1 MIDASGSANRSSSGQ
16 TAFRVMGL
24 MLMALTLGACSP
36 LDDIMANVFGRS
48 MRDQPS
54 FSPYENPQLPAEGSV
69 PFAAPNF
76 PAQQGE
82 VNLGQPEGPASFPP
96 PFVQFDVVSQAPVV
110 MNLTNPVVADEASL
124 ARGEEL
130 FLRSCAPCHG
140 SAGDGNGPVTQAGI
154 PPFDLRVEQARAY
167 PDGYL
172 YGIIRVGRGL
182 MPAYGHQLTEFD
194 RWHIVN
200 YVRQL
205 QGGGS
210 VASSD
215 AGADAPAGSQ

>member
-1 MIDASGSANRSSSGQ
+1 MTDAP
-16 TAFRVMGL
+16 AFSTRQSRLRVPLRVLGL
-24 MLMALTLGACSP
+24 ALVGLTLGACSP
-36 LDDIMANVFGRS
+36 LDDIMASVFGRS

-54 FSPYENPQLPAEGSV
+54 FDPYENTRIPAEGSV
-69 PFAAPNF
+69 PFAAANF
-76 PAQQGE
+76 PAEQGQ
-82 VNLGQPEGPASFPP
+82 VNLGQAEGPTSFPP

-110 MNLTNPVVADEASL
+110 MNLTNPVVADELSL

-130 FLRSCAPCHG
+130 FLRSCSPCHG
-140 SAGDGNGPVTQAGI
+140 AAGDGNGTVTQAGI
-154 PPFDLRVEQARAY
+154 PPFDLRAEQARAY
-167 PDGYL
+167 PDGYI

-210 VASSD
+210 VAGSD